1 MNPQFEIQLIAVII
15 SVSCALPG
23 AFLVL
28 RKMAMMSDSITHTIL
43 LGIVLAFFATG
54 DMSSPLLITGAA
66 AVGVITV
73 WLTEMLVKTRLVVED
88 SAIGIIFPLLF
99 SIAVILITRYASS
112 VHIDTDS
119 VMLGELAFAPFRRMV
134 VAGRDIGARAIY
146 TSGALLVINIVL
158 TAVFFKE
165 LALATF
171 DPLLATVLGFSPAFI
186 YYGLMTLVSVT
197 AVGAF
202 EAVGS
207 ILVVAFMAG
216 PPVTAYLLTDDL
228 KTMLVFSG
236 CFSVLGAIFGC
247 RLASLFDVSIAGS
260 ITVVIGLLFML
271 VLCFAPK
278 KGLIAVLLRKAR
290 QRREFAKN
298 TLLIHV
304 CKNPKCILCDARSS
318 LRWDDK
324 KLRRTVCDLLRE
336 QKIELRSGYITATQ
350 HGVDSAGEFLRGIF
364 DDDY

>member
-66 AVGVITV
+66 AGGVITV

-158 TAVFFKE
+158 TAVDFKE

-186 YYGLMTLVSVT
+186 YYGQMTHVSET
-197 AVGAF
+197 AVGA
-202 EAVGS
+202 
-207 ILVVAFMAG
+207 
-216 PPVTAYLLTDDL
+216 
-228 KTMLVFSG
+228 
-236 CFSVLGAIFGC
+236 
-247 RLASLFDVSIAGS
+247 
-260 ITVVIGLLFML
+260 
-271 VLCFAPK
+271 
-278 KGLIAVLLRKAR
+278 
-290 QRREFAKN
+290 
-298 TLLIHV
+298 
-304 CKNPKCILCDARSS
+304 
-318 LRWDDK
+318 
-324 KLRRTVCDLLRE
+324 
-336 QKIELRSGYITATQ
+336 
-350 HGVDSAGEFLRGIF
+350 
-364 DDDY
+364 